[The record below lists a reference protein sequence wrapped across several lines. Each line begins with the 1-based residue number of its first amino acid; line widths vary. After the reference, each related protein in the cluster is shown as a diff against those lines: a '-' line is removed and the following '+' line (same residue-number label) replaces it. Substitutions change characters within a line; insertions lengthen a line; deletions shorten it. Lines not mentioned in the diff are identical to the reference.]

1 MSDFFRKLL
10 GNILSS
16 SGSLN
21 HDAQI
26 FLKGGSGGE
35 KIQFPVPPGE
45 FRAKVQQNNQTVNI
59 SNIGDINMIGN
70 DGLKEVSFSSFFPAQ
85 EYSFCV
91 CTPESPYSY
100 VQTIDKWR
108 KGRLPCRITIA
119 DTEVNLPVTIESFE
133 YGEEDGTGDVV
144 FSLDLKED
152 VFVGGAADNTVD
164 DVSGLKGRNDI
175 SSMNNAARSIT
186 VYPGDSVMDVAARA
200 VGRNL
205 SISDKSKSH
214 LKLYKVLAKGGGL
227 SPGDVLKTTS
237 GGNVKMGGNI
247 IMF

>member
-1 MSDFFRKLL
+1 MSNFFKKLL
-10 GNILSS
+10 GNILSA

-26 FLKGGSGGE
+26 FLKGSSGGE

-45 FRAKVQQNNQTVNI
+45 FRANAQQNNQNINI

-70 DGLKEVSFSSFFPAQ
+70 DGLKGISFSSFFPAQ

-91 CTPESPYSY
+91 CTPKAPYSY

-108 KGRLPCRITIA
+108 KSRLPCRITIA

-133 YGEEDGTGDVV
+133 YGEEDGTGDVA
-144 FSLDLKED
+144 FSLDLKEY
-152 VFVGGAADNTVD
+152 VFLGGAVDNTVD
-164 DVSGLKGRNDI
+164 TVSGLKGRNDA
-175 SSMNNAARSIT
+175 SGVSNMARSIT

-205 SISDKSKSH
+205 SISDNSKKQ
-214 LKLYKVLAKGGGL
+214 LKLYKALAKGGVL
-227 SPGDVLKTTS
+227 SPGEVLKIAS
-237 GGNVKMGGNI
+237 SGNVKVGSNAI
-247 IMF
+247 KY